1 MLDLMIILFQHRSKD
16 FDCFRIF
23 FFKITFY
30 LFIHAILEL
39 SRCNMDTLQFKSF
52 YVFELVKEKIL
63 KTTIYYSFNC
73 HININL
79 DFKTNQA
86 KKHVDIK

>member
-1 MLDLMIILFQHRSKD
+1 
-16 FDCFRIF
+16 
-23 FFKITFY
+23 
-30 LFIHAILEL
+30 
-39 SRCNMDTLQFKSF
+39 MDTLQFKSF